1 MDVELKS
8 RDVALTDQVRDY
20 VEKRFGRVARHLP
33 DVRATRIELRHEQK
47 RSQGD
52 VHIAQVTMWVDRTIL
67 RAEEMHPDLFAAI
80 DLASDKLLRQ
90 ADRFKGKRVDRRHGV
105 IGASLREERDV
116 AEAVDVAAAA
126 VEAEAESDAARIV
139 RRKRFGVLA
148 MGEAEAVE
156 QFELLG
162 HDFFVFRDGDTGML
176 NVLYRRRDGQIGL
189 LEPVEA

>member
-1 MDVELKS
+1 MEIELKS
-8 RDVALTDQVRDY
+8 RDVALTDAVRQY
-20 VEKRFGRVARHLP
+20 VGSRFDRVGRHLP
-33 DVRATRIELRHEQK
+33 DARAARIELRHETK

-67 RAEEMHPDLFAAI
+67 RAEEMHADLYAAI

-90 ADRFKGKRVDRRHGV
+90 ADRFKGKRVDRRHGNL
-105 IGASLREERDV
+105 GAEVRDLAATEPTLLAEREE
-116 AEAVDVAAAA
+116 AT
-126 VEAEAESDAARIV
+126 DAARIV

-148 MGEAEAVE
+148 MAEDEAVE

-162 HDFFVFRDGDTGML
+162 HDFFVYRDGETGSL

-189 LEPVEA
+189 LEPVEG